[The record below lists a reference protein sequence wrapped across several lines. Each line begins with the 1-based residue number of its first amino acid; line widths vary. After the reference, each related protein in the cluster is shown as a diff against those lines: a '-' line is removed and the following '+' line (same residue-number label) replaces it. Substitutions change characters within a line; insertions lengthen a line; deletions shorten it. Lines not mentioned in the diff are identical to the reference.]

1 MKYPKALKTEKKFE
15 FFLGMFFLIPPILGV
30 FSFLLSLCDAR
41 GDFAN
46 MSNLSIPWVWRGDSM
61 SPVPLYLGLMA
72 IAGVLLI
79 KDSLRYVLDKEDKTG
94 TEVSNTSQES
104 QTEKTE

>member
-1 MKYPKALKTEKKFE
+1 MDY
-15 FFLGMFFLIPPILGV
+15 
-30 FSFLLSLCDAR
+30 LSGQWDWHYGS
-41 GDFAN
+41 GDGSGA
-46 MSNLSIPWVWRGDSM
+46 SM
-61 SPVPLYLGLMA
+61 SPAPLYLGLMA